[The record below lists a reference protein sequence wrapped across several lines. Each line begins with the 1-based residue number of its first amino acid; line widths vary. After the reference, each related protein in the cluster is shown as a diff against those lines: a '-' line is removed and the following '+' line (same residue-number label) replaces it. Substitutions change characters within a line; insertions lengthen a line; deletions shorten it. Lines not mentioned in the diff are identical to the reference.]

1 MPTLLHVD
9 SSPIEQKG
17 TDTFMKIA
25 TVIARIL
32 LGLLFLVMGLNGFL
46 HFIPMPPP
54 TGLAGQYF
62 TVLFVSHY
70 MVLVFLLQVIGG
82 ALLLANRFVPLALIL
97 LGPIL
102 VNILL
107 FHSLMAPAGL
117 PLALLATA
125 LWGIVFYGVRRAFA
139 GVFVQRVQTEA
150 ERRLASDL

>member
-1 MPTLLHVD
+1 
-9 SSPIEQKG
+9 
-17 TDTFMKIA
+17 MKIA
-25 TVIARIL
+25 TLIARIL

-46 HFIPMPPP
+46 QFIPMPPP

-139 GVFVQRVQTEA
+139 GVFVRRVQTEA